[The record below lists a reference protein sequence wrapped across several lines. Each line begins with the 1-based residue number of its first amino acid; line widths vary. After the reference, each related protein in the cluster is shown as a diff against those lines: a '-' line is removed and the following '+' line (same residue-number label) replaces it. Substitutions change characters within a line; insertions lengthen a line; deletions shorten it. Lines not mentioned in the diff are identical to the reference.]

1 MNLVCAHLASRSG
14 DATLSENAVS
24 LFTASGGGT
33 ETTSAV
39 VSNVLFGNGTKTVCV
54 RGLAPPNFLC
64 GPTNPTPQ
72 SIRVVERSRFSSAAG
87 LPANVRGKTI
97 KVVLD
102 AEVNKDLTVP
112 GLLCL
117 LHHGTKEPDVVT
129 DAGCCHH
136 ELNDKF
142 ACSQCNTELGA
153 DVTLLS
159 DADARGA
166 KHKWHW
172 RRPTYKKPP
181 LDRAADDDGDGNGN
195 GASASASSSTN
206 RVPET
211 VTPKRKKIRATL
223 DADSNTKDAVYMM
236 ILSAE
241 AAKIQHHH
249 QLHMAAAAPQL
260 PPPPAKT
267 TPCTPEDLAVSS
279 AMLLL
284 PVSPDLLRRISYRAT
299 ALLHEASIDI
309 EEDPEDDDATGS
321 TSQSPQ
327 PSFALE
333 ALMDEADVPVDLRA
347 DTGARLAAQGFD
359 DLAALTHYFTRAS
372 HAEVRSD
379 LRLQPIAQT
388 KLHMHLEQML
398 SED

>member
-54 RGLAPPNFLC
+54 RGLAPPTFLC

-72 SIRVVERSRFSSAAG
+72 SVRIVERCCFSSAAG
-87 LPANVRGKTI
+87 LPANVRGKTM

-102 AEVNKDLTVP
+102 AEINKDLTVS

-142 ACSQCNTELGA
+142 ACSRCNTELGA

-159 DADARGA
+159 DANARGA

-172 RRPTYKKPP
+172 RRPMNKKQP
-181 LDRAADDDGDGNGN
+181 LARAADDDGDGNGN

-211 VTPKRKKIRATL
+211 ETPKRRKIRATL

-267 TPCTPEDLAVSS
+267 TPCTREDLAVSS
-279 AMLLL
+279 AMLLR
-284 PVSPDLLRRISYRAT
+284 PVSPNTLRRISYRAT
-299 ALLHEASIDI
+299 ALLYEAGADS
-309 EEDPEDDDATGS
+309 EEDDDASSS
-321 TSQSPQ
+321 TPQPPQ
-327 PSFALE
+327 PSPALE
-333 ALMDEADVPVDLRA
+333 ALMNEADVPVDLRA

-372 HAEVRSD
+372 HADVRSD

-388 KLHMHLEQML
+388 KLHMHLKQTL